1 MSINNQQFE
10 TEFTYE
16 PRTATPRE
24 VYNERL
30 LKEHDDIEAA
40 LRGDMT
46 LTPDTFDA
54 KLTVL
59 QKLHSILFP
68 KK

>member
-1 MSINNQQFE
+1 MLDTHQFD

-24 VYNERL
+24 VYNSRL
-30 LKEHDDIEAA
+30 LKEHDEIEAA

-46 LTPDTFDA
+46 ITPEVFDA

-59 QKLHSILFP
+59 QRLHGVLFP